1 MKRFRSLTFIGIGA
15 GVLTL
20 AALWVALDVNP
31 ETPGFLKEKPFQ
43 KSTSKKRKPIEI
55 EEIVKPAQKTSDQLV
70 APRVVANLNLLRPQV
85 SSALKGFGEGSGG
98 FGGDFDEAGG
108 GQVGKASAAVDKAGI
123 ERLAKAI
130 KKVEPR
136 FPQSAREKNVSGFVV
151 VEVQVSTAGQPV
163 KVRIVESQ
171 PAGVFDA
178 SAIEAMQSWIFEPA
192 MVRGQPVA
200 SQVIQRVRFD
210 LE

>member
-1 MKRFRSLTFIGIGA
+1 MKSIRSLAFIGIGT

-20 AALWVALDVNP
+20 AALWVALDVTP
-31 ETPGFLKEKPFQ
+31 ETPDFLKEKPFQ
-43 KSTSKKRKPIEI
+43 KAISKKRKPIDI
-55 EEIVKPAQKTSDQLV
+55 EEIAKPAPKANDQLA
-70 APRVVANLNLLRPQV
+70 APRAIPNLDMLRPQV

-98 FGGDFDEAGG
+98 FGGDFDEAG

-178 SAIEAMQSWIFEPA
+178 SAIEAMQSWVFEPA